1 MLQIKPIRF
10 NCKIYRIKCKIY
22 KREVI
27 NLKKIIIYKFEEK
40 NIRDTNKKWKNI
52 TI

>member
-10 NCKIYRIKCKIY
+10 NCKVYRIKCKIY

-27 NLKKIIIYKFEEK
+27 NLNIYIYIYIYIYIFGKK
-40 NIRDTNKKWKNI
+40 NIRDTNEK
-52 TI
+52 